1 MKMKVYEV
9 IAKIRDIDDIIADLD
24 DDRAV
29 EMLEEYKDS
38 ILSATVDI

>member
-38 ILSATVDI
+38 ILNYTVDI